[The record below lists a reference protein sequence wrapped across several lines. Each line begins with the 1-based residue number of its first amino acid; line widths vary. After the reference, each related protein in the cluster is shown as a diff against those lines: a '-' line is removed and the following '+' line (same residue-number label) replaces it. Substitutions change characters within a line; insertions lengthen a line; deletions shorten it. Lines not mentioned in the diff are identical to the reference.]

1 MWIPGPTF
9 ARFID
14 IERSD
19 GKASKLRAMKIKN
32 RIALPL
38 SLILLTGLACNTIA
52 NLGAATAAPTA
63 ALSSPEPVFEPTPTF
78 DAPPNPN
85 PGDEG
90 IGDPYFDD
98 MGNGG
103 YDVQHYD
110 IALSVDMEVDDIAG
124 KTTITATATQ
134 TLTSLNLDFSG
145 LLITEVTVNGDDAL
159 FQRQGGELIIYPPE
173 AIQTGDE
180 FQIDVNYQGTPG
192 ADTSGAQYSEGWI
205 YYGDGVVV
213 AGEPTGASTWYPVN
227 EHPSDKATYSFA
239 ITVDKPFEVA
249 AVGVFERVDETGSQT
264 TYYWS
269 MDDPIAP
276 YLVTVAIGDFDLEE
290 YTTPSGVPVRNYFAA
305 GVSDEVRA
313 NFARIGEMIDYFEE
327 VFGPYP
333 FDNFGVVVHDLDLGF
348 ALETATLVVFG
359 RSFTYE
365 QVVAHEL
372 SHMWFGDSV
381 GLSVWKD
388 IWLNEGFA
396 TYASMLWNEHAYG
409 RETLDGEILTNYE
422 RLARGSQ
429 SIGDPG
435 ASNLFAYDIYYRGAL
450 TLHALRLKVGDG
462 IFFDI
467 LKTYADRFVHS
478 NATTA
483 DFIAVAEELSGQQ
496 LDAFFDA
503 WLNQTDLPDIPE
515 MGLSAEDFSE

>member
-1 MWIPGPTF
+1 MWIHSLTY

-32 RIALPL
+32 RIALTL

-52 NLGAATAAPTA
+52 NLGAATATPTA
-63 ALSSPEPVFEPTPTF
+63 VLSSPEPVFEPTPTF

-85 PGDEG
+85 PGPEG
-90 IGDPYFDD
+90 IGDPYFDE

-103 YDVQHYD
+103 YDVGHYE
-110 IALSVDMEVDDIAG
+110 IALRVDMDADAIAST
-124 KTTITATATQ
+124 TTISATATQ
-134 TLTSLNLDFSG
+134 VLTSLNLDFSG
-145 LLITEVTVNGDDAL
+145 LLVTAVEVNGEDAL
-159 FQRQGGELIIYPPE
+159 FQRVGSELTIYPPE
-173 AIQTGDE
+173 AISAGDA
-180 FQIDVNYQGTPG
+180 FQIAVNYGGTPG
-192 ADTSGAQYSEGWI
+192 ANTSGPQYSVGWI
-205 YYGDGVVV
+205 YYGAGVLV

-227 EHPSDKATYSFA
+227 EHPADKATYTFLVN
-239 ITVDKPFEVA
+239 VDKPFEVA
-249 AVGVFERVDETGSQT
+249 ANGVLKEVQEFDTDW
-264 TYYWS
+264 TYVWE

-276 YLVTVAIGDFDLEE
+276 YLVTVAIGDFDLDE
-290 YTTPSGVPVRNYFAA
+290 YTTPSGVPVRNYFAV

-313 NFARIGEMIDYFEE
+313 NFARIGDMITYFEE
-327 VFGPYP
+327 VFGSYP
-333 FDNFGVVVHDLDLGF
+333 FDAFGVVVHDLDLGF

-359 RSFTYE
+359 RSFTDEY
-365 QVVAHEL
+365 VVAHEL